1 MGIGQNHD
9 ELGVPMEAVVNPA
22 EIKNAGWIVNEGILE
37 VGHDEEY
44 IINP

>member
-22 EIKNAGWIVNEGILE
+22 EIKNAG
-37 VGHDEEY
+37 
-44 IINP
+44 